1 MSLHA
6 CKYTYR
12 RPYIQTF
19 RYITHLLRYT
29 LTYMHANRQAD
40 TFRQTPTGE
49 NMYAC
54 VNLKNT
60 FMFCTKKHTDDE
72 YIHPS
77 KTISAHA
84 WFILFKYLRAVWYF
98 LRART
103 VAKNSHRMTW
113 SSLGPWRHNG
123 EVYVVYTFTGYPLS
137 SCSKN
142 HHHGLYLCPIIAN
155 LQSEN
160 PSCEISPLR

>member
-1 MSLHA
+1 MHYTTGEYTREHYITLQDSTLACISLLHITSDVMSLHA

-12 RPYIQTF
+12 RLYIQTF

-84 WFILFKYLRAVWYF
+84 
-98 LRART
+98 
-103 VAKNSHRMTW
+103 
-113 SSLGPWRHNG
+113 
-123 EVYVVYTFTGYPLS
+123 
-137 SCSKN
+137 
-142 HHHGLYLCPIIAN
+142 
-155 LQSEN
+155 
-160 PSCEISPLR
+160 